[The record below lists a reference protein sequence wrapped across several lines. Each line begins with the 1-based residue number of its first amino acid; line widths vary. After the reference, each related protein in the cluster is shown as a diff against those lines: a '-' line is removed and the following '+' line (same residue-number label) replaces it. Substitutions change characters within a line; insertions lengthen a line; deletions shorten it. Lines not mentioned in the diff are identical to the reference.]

1 MLISPPFIPS
11 PVAGES
17 DDAFLDRAMQGGVP
31 GDGGFPLSFD
41 LNWHGGIHLTAPRE
55 GATVLPVR
63 AIADGTLVYFRQ
75 PTEESS
81 APADHGLRY
90 RDGWTDNGCIVLK
103 HETEIGEGAH
113 STVVFYSIYMHLS
126 RITLPSPA
134 KGKKV
139 YRKDELGEAG
149 RIYGQSNRIHFEVIA
164 DQSQISN
171 LIGRGEQLLVHQ
183 AGNGR
188 TDSCWGDMYFF
199 IPQEVLVYEVP
210 PTNRVQSTNS
220 SAVVYRCPVIP
231 PGVPPVQNERGEPEN
246 DPTKPVRE
254 NVAYEYDWST
264 VCQLQEGLFVRMR
277 YERGQCTLTTFLVTG
292 HEIGSHQ
299 EEADY
304 EYNLYR
310 TATSLYPRS
319 PSAGYELLRFGR
331 ILGPDAL
338 LPTDAAHWRQI
349 ALPTPEGAEAR
360 RGWVNLNA
368 PTVTQFSDADFPHWH
383 GWHLIDDDTDSDS
396 HCQSP
401 FIRRFLRL
409 DDGKVVSD
417 QVDAVSIAL
426 SPTFASLPE
435 EEKLKLSERYELE
448 RARNEAALSD
458 PATQQQI
465 KRFICKF
472 PTEWTKGDFDTRY
485 GWLRKVAP
493 GGPLTEESYNRLRK
507 HHQELAFWE
516 NAALDSIEA
525 KHWHFPPKEFIKAFR
540 KCWWLA
546 PSEFRKVYPDVGED
560 KIEKYL
566 TLINK
571 ATSKYLIVG
580 PLRCSHF
587 FGQAGVETNKLVWMS
602 ELYNG
607 NPYDYFRKYEK
618 AKNFAGWLGNIKT
631 NDGGNFRG
639 RGMKQLTGRANYTLY
654 WVYRG
659 WMAKSSY
666 TDRWW
671 RNPQWWG
678 IAGDTV
684 SPAQYNTLPTQNA
697 TTLTQLEIDMRP
709 PNIINPDRVNTDP
722 QTSVD
727 TAGWFW
733 AHNKLINIADINDVA
748 QMTRK
753 IRGDGQNVGVA
764 TPWPADAN
772 FPQRQL
778 LTQNV
783 MNYLGDH

>member
-753 IRGDGQNVGVA
+753 IRGDDQNVGVA